1 MKSTSPGTAE
11 KQQQMQANPQ
21 ALAAAGGLLGRIG
34 KGAWDAFN
42 RPDSMA
48 LDKASSA
55 NLQNIASDIGM
66 LTGSGVDVAAN
77 MANKA
82 ANAVSNLPQPSM
94 LGNGIPTEWGNM
106 AANAGELGNISTATD
121 AVANA
126 NEAANAALE
135 AGNASAYQL
144 PGVGTALG
152 VGLNAAQG
160 NWGKAGGQAA
170 GAMIGSMGGPLGT
183 AAGGLIGGTVG
194 GFLDRWW

>member
-1 MKSTSPGTAE
+1 
-11 KQQQMQANPQ
+11 MQDNPQ

-170 GAMIGSMGGPLGT
+170 GAMIGSAFGPLGT
-183 AAGGLIGGTVG
+183 AAGGLLGGTVG